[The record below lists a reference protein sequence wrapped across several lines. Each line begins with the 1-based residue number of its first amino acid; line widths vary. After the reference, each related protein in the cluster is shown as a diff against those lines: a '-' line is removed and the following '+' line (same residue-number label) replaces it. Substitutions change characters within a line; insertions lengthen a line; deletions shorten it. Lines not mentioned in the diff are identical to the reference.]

1 VGYFT
6 FRELEAKADVPI
18 APQVRTHTHTPSKA
32 HAHAHTCM
40 RPIPFADFCLVATA
54 SCCHRLRTEQ
64 LGSPPPATSAPG
76 LASPLS
82 YPNRPHSCHICTWT
96 GLVFFTRLGSAP
108 RPSHPLSLRSATSC
122 LHVTCRATWR
132 PVPYRRLS
140 PLRAGHVRRT
150 RTDAS
155 QDDRAH
161 KAKVLSPR
169 RPACLHP
176 SPQRPPVARTSCRKP
191 RGATCGAA
199 TACVRAC
206 VRPLTGRPAQTR
218 ARLRER
224 AS

>member
-1 VGYFT
+1 MRTRACVQS
-6 FRELEAKADVPI
+6 LSPI
-18 APQVRTHTHTPSKA
+18 SVSSQRQAA
-32 HAHAHTCM
+32 
-40 RPIPFADFCLVATA
+40 ATA
-54 SCCHRLRTEQ
+54 CAQSSSARL
-64 LGSPPPATSAPG
+64 PPATSAPG

-82 YPNRPHSCHICTWT
+82 YPNRPHSCHICTGT

-169 RPACLHP
+169 LPACLAA
-176 SPQRPPVARTSCRKP
+176 SPHAQLWPAPAAVTPAAQRAVLP
-191 RGATCGAA
+191 RR
-199 TACVRAC
+199 ACVRAPTDWSAC
-206 VRPLTGRPAQTR
+206 ADTRTATR
-218 ARLRER
+218 ACEPI
-224 AS
+224 AFAV